1 VLEFE
6 VVLEG
11 EFAEGADFAALV
23 DEVVAQAAFTE
34 GEVGCGRALV
44 PLLARFGVFAFRI
57 NIRFHTLLFI
67 NNPLT
72 FSYRL

>member
-23 DEVVAQAAFTE
+23 DEVVAQAGFGE

-44 PLLARFGVFAFRI
+44 PLLPRFGVFAFRI
-57 NIRFHTLLFI
+57 DIRFHTLLFI